1 MQNNEVMQGWEFA
14 AKIAGAGYA
23 ANVGSEYVEAI
34 IEAIETLE
42 NNINNHAYRGQD
54 VAHFKGYVLEEYAA
68 GTFNINAVVADSAD
82 RAHVLHS
89 NKLGSADMA
98 LDSGMEYS
106 AKAYQTPEKS
116 GIAQAVFSK
125 DRGEALYREQG
136 RLVPEDHL
144 EGAKLATHRQ
154 ALRNAEIRPD
164 VAEANREAEAL
175 LTDRIT
181 NPEGIESNPIKQK
194 QLEDIARAGHEQ
206 SFHAEEHGLT
216 LANVI
221 KDEQL
226 LRKSLE
232 AGCTAAAITIAI
244 QLVPEIYKAIDYLI
258 KNGEIDIAKVKKMGT
273 KAISSGAEGFLRG
286 SISCSL
292 LIMCEKGVFGESL
305 KSINPTLLGAVVSI
319 VLETAKNSILV
330 AVGKMSSKQMG
341 MAFVDGV
348 VISAGYMA
356 SMEVGKA
363 IGIAIG
369 NVLNMELPVV
379 GYLIGTLL
387 GCTLAVGYDFA
398 KNKLIAFCVDS
409 GFTCFG
415 LVEQNY
421 ELPEEVLKELGI
433 KTTPIKRAEVKKVE
447 VNSINTAIDVKRSQY
462 ETIDIT
468 ILKRGIIG
476 VNKVGYVL

>member
-1 MQNNEVMQGWEFA
+1 MQNKDVMQGWEFA
-14 AKIAGAGYA
+14 AKIAGAEYA
-23 ANVGSEYVEAI
+23 ASVGNEYVGAIVEAI
-34 IEAIETLE
+34 EALE
-42 NNINNHAYRGQD
+42 ANINNHAYRGQD

-68 GTFNINAVVADSAD
+68 GTFNINAVAADSID

-89 NKLGSADMA
+89 NKLGSADIA
-98 LDSGMEYS
+98 LDSGMEFS

-125 DRGEALYREQG
+125 ERGEALYGVQG

-144 EGAKLATHRQ
+144 EGAKYETHKQ

-164 VAEANREAEAL
+164 IAKANSETEAL

-194 QLEDIARAGHEQ
+194 QLEEIAKAGHNQ
-206 SFHAEEHGLT
+206 SFSAEEHGLT
-216 LANVI
+216 LANII
-221 KDEQL
+221 KDKQL
-226 LRKSLE
+226 LEKSLE
-232 AGCTAAAITIAI
+232 AGCTAAAITVAI
-244 QLVPEIYKAIDYLI
+244 QLAPEIYKAIDYLI
-258 KNGEIDIAKVKKMGT
+258 KNREIDIAKVKTMGT
-273 KAISSGAEGFLRG
+273 KAISSGVEGFLRG

-292 LIMCEKGVFGESL
+292 FIMCEQGVFGESL

-330 AVGKMSSKQMG
+330 AVGKMSPKQMG

-348 VISAGYMA
+348 VISTGYMA

-363 IGIAIG
+363 IGLALG
-369 NVLNMELPVV
+369 NALNMELPVV
-379 GYLIGTLL
+379 GYLVGTLL
-387 GCTLAVGYDFA
+387 GCTLAVGYNFA

-433 KTTPIKRAEVKKVE
+433 KTTQVNRADIRSASVRRANVG
-447 VNSINTAIDVKRSQY
+447 ADVQRSKY

-468 ILKRGIIG
+468 ILKRGIVG
-476 VNKVGYVL
+476 VNKVGYVV